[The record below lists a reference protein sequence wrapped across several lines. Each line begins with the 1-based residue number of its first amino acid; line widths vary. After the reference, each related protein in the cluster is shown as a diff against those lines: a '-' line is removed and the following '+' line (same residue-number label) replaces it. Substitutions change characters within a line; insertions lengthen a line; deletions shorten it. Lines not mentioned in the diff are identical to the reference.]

1 MTTSTRAAIDL
12 LRDVLP
18 RFEPRPGQ
26 AAMAQAV
33 ANALDDHR
41 DLLVEAGTGTGKTLA
56 YLLPILASGKRA
68 IVATA
73 TRHLQSQILQHDL
86 PVALRASGLTSAEPT
101 ALGQGPAGLHAAG
114 HASRSIAVLK
124 GRANYLCRHRIQM
137 ALQAVPPG
145 RPLSM
150 ALVAADA
157 TARSSPTGDRADVIG
172 VGDEHPI
179 WPDVTS
185 TADNC
190 LGSDCLHFETCF
202 VVQARRRAQAADLVV
217 VNHHLLLAD
226 YAVRERWDQ
235 GGLLPQVGVIVI
247 DEAHALADVATA
259 FFGSALSERRLLA
272 VVRDLRPAAAALN
285 DRSLAA
291 AILGRLD
298 AIESAAAT
306 LFGLVRT
313 WPHQGPLGSG
323 QLADVAPLGRALD
336 TALGE
341 AQGLLAH
348 GEATGDATWQ
358 KAAEALYS
366 LRSELDKTLLP
377 TLDAGDEPRS
387 STGRPDA
394 YARWVEHRGRE
405 VAVLARPVDVAPIL
419 KRTLLAEPAV
429 RIFTSATL
437 TSGGRFDHVRD
448 RLGLPADTDS
458 VLVPGAFDYA
468 NQALLYVPDA
478 MPEPFAPG
486 RDAAVADHVEQ
497 LATAAG
503 GATFALFSSHRAMR
517 DAYERLQPR
526 LTMTCLVQGTEGKEQ
541 LLDRFVREQPAVL
554 LATMGFWQ
562 GVDLPPDALRVV
574 CIDKIPFPPPDDPL
588 MAARASLLERQGGNA
603 FTEQALPMAT
613 IALRQ
618 GFGRLVRS
626 RRHWGVVAVLDPRL
640 RTKRYG
646 PGLMAS
652 LPPATQARSFAEVR
666 EFLIERMS

>member
-1 MTTSTRAAIDL
+1 MTTSARAAVDL

-26 AAMAQAV
+26 VAMAQAV
-33 ANALDDHR
+33 ATALADRR

-56 YLLPILASGKRA
+56 YLLPILTAGKRA
-68 IVATA
+68 IIATA

-86 PVALRASGLTSAEPT
+86 PAALRASGLTLAGATSP
-101 ALGQGPAGLHAAG
+101 GQGSVGVHAVG
-114 HASRSIAVLK
+114 TGTRSIAVLK
-124 GRANYLCRHRIQM
+124 GRANYLCKHRIQM
-137 ALQAVPPG
+137 ALQATAPG

-157 TARSSPTGDRADVIG
+157 VSRSSPTGDRAEVIG
-172 VGDEHPI
+172 VGDDHPV
-179 WPDVTS
+179 WPEVTS

-190 LGSDCLHFETCF
+190 LGSDCLHFDTCF
-202 VVQARRRAQAADLVV
+202 VVQARRRAQTADLVV

-272 VVRDLRPAAAALN
+272 VLRDLRPAAAALN
-285 DRSLAA
+285 DRSLGMTVQ
-291 AILGRLD
+291 GRLD
-298 AIESAAAT
+298 TVESAASA
-306 LFGLVRT
+306 LFRLVRT
-313 WPHQGPLGSG
+313 WPHQGPLGSE
-323 QLADVAPLGRALD
+323 QLAEARLPGRALD
-336 TALGE
+336 QALAE
-341 AQGLLAH
+341 AQDLLTH
-348 GEATGDATWQ
+348 GGAGGEPAWQ
-358 KAAEALYS
+358 KAVESLYS
-366 LRSELDKTLLP
+366 LRSDLDRTLLP
-377 TLDAGDEPRS
+377 ALDID
-387 STGRPDA
+387 RPDA
-394 YARWVEHRGRE
+394 FARWVEHRGGGEHRGRD
-405 VAVLARPVDVAPIL
+405 VAILARPVDVAPIL
-419 KRTLLAEPAV
+419 QRTLLAESAV

-437 TSGGRFDHVRD
+437 TSSGRFDHVRD

-458 VLVPGAFDYA
+458 VVVSGAFDYA
-468 NQALLYVPDA
+468 HQALLYVPDA

-517 DAYERLQPR
+517 DAYERLLPR
-526 LTMTCLVQGTEGKEQ
+526 LSMTCLAQGTEGKEQ
-541 LLDRFVREQPAVL
+541 LLDRFVHEQPAVL

-574 CIDKIPFPPPDDPL
+574 IIDKIPFPPPDDPL
-588 MAARASLLERQGGNA
+588 FAARGAQLERQGGNA
-603 FTEQALPMAT
+603 FTDQSLPMAT

-646 PGLMAS
+646 PGLLAS
-652 LPPATQARSFAEVR
+652 LPPATQARTFAEVR
-666 EFLIERMS
+666 NFLIERMS